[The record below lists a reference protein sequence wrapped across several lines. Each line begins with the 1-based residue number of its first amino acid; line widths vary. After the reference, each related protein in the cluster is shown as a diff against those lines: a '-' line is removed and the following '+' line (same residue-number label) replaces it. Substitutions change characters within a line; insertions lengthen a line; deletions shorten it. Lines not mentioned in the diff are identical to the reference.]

1 MMILPQDGYP
11 LIDDCYLQII
21 GRGVGIMIMMMMMMM
36 RLHGDHINTGTPKWM
51 VYSRIKIDDLGVPH
65 FRKPSYMYNM
75 ICVIIPLNPGIPFF
89 AAQ

>member
-21 GRGVGIMIMMMMMMM
+21 GRGVGMMMMM

-51 VYSRIKIDDLGVPH
+51 VYSRIKIDDLGVP
-65 FRKPSYMYNM
+65 
-75 ICVIIPLNPGIPFF
+75 PFQETF
-89 AAQ
+89 IYV

>member
-21 GRGVGIMIMMMMMMM
+21 GRGVGMMMMMM

-51 VYSRIKIDDLGVPH
+51 VYSRIKIDDLGVAPYQET
-65 FRKPSYMYNM
+65 FIY
-75 ICVIIPLNPGIPFF
+75 V
-89 AAQ
+89 